1 MVIIRVD
8 VELKTNISETG
19 SISIITVNPNDDVT
33 ATKTMAFNSVLTQ
46 LIKGEDFIASI
57 YHESF
62 KSYKTNTATKMKD
75 IFKL

>member
-1 MVIIRVD
+1 

-46 LIKGEDFIASI
+46 LIKGDFIAPFTMKVS
-57 YHESF
+57 
-62 KSYKTNTATKMKD
+62 NLTKLTLLQK
-75 IFKL
+75 